1 MFVVVVALLFVLI
14 TSMVVF
20 TDVVDD
26 NGSLDMR
33 GLRTSLLQLLSD
45 CALAVSMTTAPRLRP
60 ERAPNSAREPP
71 GRGA

>member
-33 GLRTSLLQLLSD
+33 GLRTSLLQMLSG
-45 CALAVSMTTAPRLRP
+45 LR
-60 ERAPNSAREPP
+60 AR
-71 GRGA
+71 GQH